1 MDRTLVLQL
10 YGVRKAYVVH
20 FGWSNLLSRY
30 AQEERDALKALE
42 SP

>member
-30 AQEERDALKALE
+30 AQKERDALKALE